1 MRAHLVLLPLVCA
14 FLRPRELLLSAVAA
28 ARGFVLAMT
37 VAVSVGEGNALII
50 GAAGVPAVLS
60 VSALLAACSMVWQG
74 GEATGRYSLRTC
86 RMPYFLCITL
96 AVLSALLRGRDSGT
110 VQCVSLCENAQMH
123 SGGDAELRIENDAI
137 LARVPSAL
145 RMRRLHLPFIHYQ
158 WCQSD
163 RRRGEGTPPYGIG

>member
-1 MRAHLVLLPLVCA
+1 MRAHLG
-14 FLRPRELLLSAVAA
+14 SAA
-28 ARGFVLAMT
+28 ARVRLSAPERAAAECGCRSTRLVLAMT

-96 AVLSALLRGRDSGT
+96 AVLSALLRAAIAA
-110 VQCVSLCENAQMH
+110 LCN
-123 SGGDAELRIENDAI
+123 
-137 LARVPSAL
+137 V
-145 RMRRLHLPFIHYQ
+145 
-158 WCQSD
+158 
-163 RRRGEGTPPYGIG
+163 

>member
-1 MRAHLVLLPLVCA
+1 MCDVPVRCSGGRSDRSAGSAKGTARQCFPVCWLNCPRMVQSTLCALIWVLLPLVCA

-96 AVLSALLRGRDSGT
+96 AVLSALLRAAIAA
-110 VQCVSLCENAQMH
+110 LCN
-123 SGGDAELRIENDAI
+123 
-137 LARVPSAL
+137 V
-145 RMRRLHLPFIHYQ
+145 
-158 WCQSD
+158 
-163 RRRGEGTPPYGIG
+163 

>member
-1 MRAHLVLLPLVCA
+1 MVQSTLCALIWVLLPLVCA

-86 RMPYFLCITL
+86 RIPYFLCITL
-96 AVLSALLRGRDSGT
+96 AVLSALLRAAIAA
-110 VQCVSLCENAQMH
+110 LC
-123 SGGDAELRIENDAI
+123 D
-137 LARVPSAL
+137 V
-145 RMRRLHLPFIHYQ
+145 
-158 WCQSD
+158 
-163 RRRGEGTPPYGIG
+163 